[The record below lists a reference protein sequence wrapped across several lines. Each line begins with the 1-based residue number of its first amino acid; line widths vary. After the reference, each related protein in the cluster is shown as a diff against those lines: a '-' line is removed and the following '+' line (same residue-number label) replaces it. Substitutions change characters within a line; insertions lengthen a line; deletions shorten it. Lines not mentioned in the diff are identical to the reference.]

1 MKKLCLFI
9 LLNCFALGTYA
20 QFVDLGLPSGNLW
33 KTENELGYFEFDEA
47 NSKFQDQLPCYGDWK
62 ELVDFCQWEWT
73 GDGYKIIGENGK
85 CITLP
90 AAGGQACNGEW
101 YNKGEV
107 GNYWTSSVA
116 ENELGWKLWI
126 LSDNRIGFGDYP
138 RSNQA
143 SVRLIKIAK

>member
-9 LLNCFALGTYA
+9 FLNCLAVGTYA

-33 KTENELGYFEFDEA
+33 KTENESGYFEFDEA
-47 NSKFQDQLPCYGDWK
+47 NAKFQDQLPCYGDWK

-101 YNKGEV
+101 YNMQ
-107 GNYWTSSVA
+107 
-116 ENELGWKLWI
+116 
-126 LSDNRIGFGDYP
+126 
-138 RSNQA
+138 RSNRSTTA
-143 SVRLIKIAK
+143 AFSSSPKTFSVNSVPAPDILISPA